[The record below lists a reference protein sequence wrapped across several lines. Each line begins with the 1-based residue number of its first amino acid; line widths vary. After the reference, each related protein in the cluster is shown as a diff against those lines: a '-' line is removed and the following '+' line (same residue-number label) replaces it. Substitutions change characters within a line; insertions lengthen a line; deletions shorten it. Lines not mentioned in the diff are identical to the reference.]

1 MNQTTSDNVYS
12 YRYPVSIKG
21 VVIVDDQ
28 VPLLKNDRDEWELPG
43 GKLDLDEQPEE
54 CVVREI
60 KEELNIDVSNP
71 KIIDSWL
78 YHINPETHVVIV
90 TYGCTI
96 QKSADWKISAEHKQF
111 MLCNL
116 SEIEDMHM
124 PDGYKKSIVSWARM
138 L

>member
-1 MNQTTSDNVYS
+1 MNQTISDNDYS

-60 KEELNIDVSNP
+60 KEELNIDVDNP

-78 YHINPETHVVIV
+78 YHINPKTHVVIV
-90 TYGCTI
+90 TYGCI
-96 QKSADWKISAEHKQF
+96 LQKVADWKISAEHKQL

-116 SEIEDMHM
+116 SEIESINM
-124 PDGYKKSIVSWARM
+124 PDSYKKSIVSWARM